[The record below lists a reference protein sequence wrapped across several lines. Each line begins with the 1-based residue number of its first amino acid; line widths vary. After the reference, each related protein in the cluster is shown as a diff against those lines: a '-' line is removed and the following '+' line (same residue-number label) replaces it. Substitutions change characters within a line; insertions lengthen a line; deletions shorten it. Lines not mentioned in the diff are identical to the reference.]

1 VQAKAQTELDAEVS
15 ATCPPNFDNHLQL
28 PYIEAILSE
37 VLRWNPVMPMGI
49 CLEVHYL
56 FFIQVLPIIFWTDL
70 QSKAILQDE
79 EDYPN
84 PIVFKAKQ
92 FIPGNGKEP
101 QPHPLAVFG
110 FGRCICPGYYL
121 MLNSTWIAIA
131 SMVATL
137 SISKAMDSEGGILEL
152 SDTFTGGF
160 LRSVLLC

>member
-1 VQAKAQTELDAEVS
+1 VQAKAQAELDAKVS
-15 ATCPPNFDNHLQL
+15 ATCPPNFDNHPQL

-56 FFIQVLPIIFWTDL
+56 FFIQVLPIIV
-70 QSKAILQDE
+70 AILQDE

-92 FIPGNGKEP
+92 FIPGDGKEP

-110 FGRCICPGYYL
+110 FGRCICPGHYL

-137 SISKAMDSEGGILEL
+137 SISKAMDSEGSILEL